1 MADSRDPI
9 AKRIQAGED
18 SHTEFKELR
27 FGNRGIRSPS
37 ANDFAA
43 AMVAFANSEGG
54 TLYLGVADDGE
65 VIGIPRERLDL
76 VDQWVVNIASD
87 LCSPPIRPV
96 VERVLVDVGN
106 REETLI
112 LVRVTR
118 GLYVHQTSRGRYPLR
133 VGSSKRDLTPTELA
147 RLFQERGREYVFDEG
162 FVPDATAT
170 ALSRRK
176 LEAHFGIAPSIPWAD
191 LLRNTRVTATDV
203 GGVDRPT
210 VAGLLTFALEPTDH
224 LYAAYIEAACYSG
237 TRQSSDDLVRAERLA
252 GPVGEQIDEAVAF
265 VMHFMAAGRASD
277 APSAYDIDVVD
288 EAIVNAV
295 AHRDYSVSGS
305 KIRCFLFADRFE
317 LYSPGTLPN
326 GITIEQMPYRTFT
339 RNQLLV
345 SFLSKMRSTRT
356 GKVFLES
363 RGEGVR
369 KILEDGEKHSGR
381 RPEYEL
387 FGNELRLTIWSRK

>member
-1 MADSRDPI
+1 MADYRDLI
-9 AKRIQAGED
+9 AMRLQAGED
-18 SHTEFKELR
+18 SRTEFKELR
-27 FGNRGIRSPS
+27 FGKGSVRSPS
-37 ANDFAA
+37 ANDLAA
-43 AMVAFANSEGG
+43 AMVAFANSHGG

-65 VIGIPRERLDL
+65 VRGIPREKLDL

-87 LCSPPIRPV
+87 LCNPPIRPV
-96 VERVLVDVGN
+96 VERVVVDLGD
-106 REETLI
+106 RKEALI
-112 LVRVTR
+112 LAHVDR

-133 VGSSKRDLTPTELA
+133 VGSSRRDLTPTELA
-147 RLFQERGREYVFDEG
+147 RLFQERGREYVFDERL
-162 FVPDATAT
+162 VPDATAND
-170 ALSRRK
+170 LSHRK
-176 LEAHFGIAPSIPWAD
+176 LEAYFGIAPSIPWAN
-191 LLRNTRVTATDV
+191 LLRNTRVAATDE

-210 VAGLLTFALEPTDH
+210 VAGLLTFSHEPTDH
-224 LYAAYIEAACYSG
+224 LPSAYVEAACYRG
-237 TRQSSDDLVRAERLA
+237 RRLSSDDLIRAERLA
-252 GPVGEQIDEAVAF
+252 GPVSEQIDAAIAF
-265 VMHFMAAGRASD
+265 VMHFMGAERPPE
-277 APSAYDIDVVD
+277 APAPYDIDVVD

-305 KIRCFLFADRFE
+305 KIRCFLFADRVE

-356 GKVFLES
+356 GRVFLES

-381 RPEYEL
+381 RPDYEL
-387 FGNELRLTIWSRK
+387 FGNELRLTIWARD